1 MTKRKRKEYYQAG
14 EQVATL
20 PTDKEGKAKIE
31 DLYLGE
37 YFAKEIPPL
46 QPGIWQMK
54 QKIEVL

>member
-37 YFAKEIPPL
+37 YFAKEIPPSSRVS
-46 QPGIWQMK
+46 GR
-54 QKIEVL
+54 